1 MFAIRGNYTVSLS
14 VVTVPACYL
23 RYFNICFFCRILFY
37 FLCFISASLSRR
49 GEKIV
54 RFSNLGSL
62 FYVELV
68 PRDLFPYLVLYMRLR
83 VEY

>member
-23 RYFNICFFCRILFY
+23 RYFKIWFFRILFY
-37 FLCFISASLSRR
+37 FLCFISASLGLRR
-49 GEKIV
+49 EEIV
-54 RFSNLGSL
+54 RFSHLGSL

-68 PRDLFPYLVLYMRLR
+68 PCDLFPYLVLYTRLR
-83 VEY
+83 VKY